1 MGIYVIQ
8 RSFRHENEMKIF
20 TFCESL
26 WSAFPH
32 QLMLS
37 NRLSMAELEFLDGS
51 CYLIECPSH
60 ALRPVSFPDSI
71 SDVIGST
78 LRSSVS
84 RYGQWLSFISWRFW
98 FFSQAHSTHVK
109 WLETLALFVCKVE
122 RAGNCLCLSVNSTT
136 NIYRVP
142 FDWLQP
148 RLRPRLMRRSSRS
161 WTLKRI
167 KEKFST
173 GTSSARLKN
182 ANDVKTFHNTISAF
196 VLRSE
201 LHSHGGAFGQ
211 RQTPKNNRR
220 H

>member
-8 RSFRHENEMKIF
+8 RRFRHENEMKIF
-20 TFCESL
+20 TFCES
-26 WSAFPH
+26 WWCAFPH
-32 QLMLS
+32 QLMFS

-51 CYLIECPSH
+51 CYLIKCPSH
-60 ALRPVSFPDSI
+60 ALRPVSFLVSI

-98 FFSQAHSTHVK
+98 FFPQAHSTTHVK

-122 RAGNCLCLSVNSTT
+122 LAGNCLCLSVNSTT

-148 RLRPRLMRRSSRS
+148 RWSRLRPRLMRRSSRS
-161 WTLKRI
+161 WTLMR
-167 KEKFST
+167 T
-173 GTSSARLKN
+173 L
-182 ANDVKTFHNTISAF
+182 
-196 VLRSE
+196 
-201 LHSHGGAFGQ
+201 
-211 RQTPKNNRR
+211 
-220 H
+220 